1 MYRAQLDCLLQLTS
15 GPITDKVRLNSIEQA
30 DNCIEF
36 LSSTLTYP
44 DSVQWMA
51 TDLAR
56 DIGKTGDG
64 DLSAELR
71 ECEFEFRVFEAHL
84 LKA

>member
-1 MYRAQLDCLLQLTS
+1 
-15 GPITDKVRLNSIEQA
+15 
-30 DNCIEF
+30 
-36 LSSTLTYP
+36 
-44 DSVQWMA
+44 MA

-71 ECEFEFRVFEAHL
+71 ECEFEFWVFEAHL

>member
-1 MYRAQLDCLLQLTS
+1 MYRALLDCLLQLTS
-15 GPITDKVRLNSIEQA
+15 GSSTDKVRLNSIKQV
-30 DNCIEF
+30 DNCIEYF
-36 LSSTLTYP
+36 SSTLTYP

-51 TDLAR
+51 ADLTR
-56 DIGKTGDG
+56 DIGETGDG